1 MENQNSQLSAYDRMR
16 ELHTWL
22 DTWDRYVQRETRTR
36 DTETSDVNEPTPPR
50 KRVVIRKS
58 NLS

>member
-1 MENQNSQLSAYDRMR
+1 MENQNSQLCAYERMR

-22 DTWDRYVQRETRTR
+22 DTWERYVQKKRTR
-36 DTETSDVNEPTPPR
+36 DTETTDVNEPNPPR
-50 KRVVIRKS
+50 KRVVIKKS